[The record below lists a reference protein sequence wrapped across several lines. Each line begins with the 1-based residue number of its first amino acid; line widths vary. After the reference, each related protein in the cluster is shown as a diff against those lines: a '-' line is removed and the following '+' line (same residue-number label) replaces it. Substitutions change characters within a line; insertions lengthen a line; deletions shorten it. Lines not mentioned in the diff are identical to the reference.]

1 MEQPLDSIKI
11 YLKDIGQYELL
22 TAEKEV
28 ELAQAAQAGDK
39 KARVDL
45 INSNLRLVVSIAK
58 KYNKNTSMSFL
69 DLIQEGNLGLMKA
82 VDKYD
87 IAQGYRF
94 STYATWWIRQS
105 ISRAIINQSGTIR
118 IPAHMTD
125 ITKKV
130 SKSSQKLQIELD
142 REPTEEEIAEDL
154 GVPVEKVKDVFHLAR
169 SPLSLDNTIGDD
181 EESCVGDLI
190 ADNNAIN
197 PNDVIEAED
206 KKDAIEKVLN
216 TLTPKEK
223 EIIILRFGLKDGRSH
238 TLEEVGQTF
247 DVTKERIRQIEDK
260 ALRKLRQPFR
270 KNILQSYMD

>member
-1 MEQPLDSIKI
+1 MEQTLDSIKI

-69 DLIQEGNLGLMKA
+69 DLIQEGNMGLMKA

-270 KNILQSYMD
+270 KNVLQSYMD

>member
-1 MEQPLDSIKI
+1 MEQTLDSIKI

-105 ISRAIINQSGTIR
+105 ISRAIINQSSTIR

-130 SKSSQKLQIELD
+130 SKSSQKLQIELG

-197 PNDVIEAED
+197 PNDAIEAED